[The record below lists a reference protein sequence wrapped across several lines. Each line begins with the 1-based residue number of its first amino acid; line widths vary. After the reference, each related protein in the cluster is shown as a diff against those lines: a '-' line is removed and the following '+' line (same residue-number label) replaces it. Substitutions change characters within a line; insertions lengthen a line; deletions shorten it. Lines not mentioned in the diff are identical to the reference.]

1 MSTKTMKQRIAL
13 VAVSAL
19 TAGVLSVVST
29 PAANAATAGTG
40 VVEVKGT
47 MCAANRLDTGA
58 LVTSASTYTN
68 ESYGTQITVPLG
80 GSITVEGHDAEIVI
94 VRGSSI
100 SVASP
105 GAGQTATANAN
116 GETIITHAA
125 TSVAATFSAT
135 SLGTTT
141 LVAGVSSAVASTT
154 TANRINIVVVAS
166 CGLAT
171 YSVANSFL
179 SVEATSATAT
189 DNVDALNVIND
200 GSEGFVSLVA
210 KNTLG
215 SVFASGV
222 FSVTATNGAKVA
234 IASAGA
240 ASAAASTASTAFVTA
255 AGTDI
260 RAAVVQA
267 TAGVSQTTLVTLSY
281 NGVAIGS
288 KTFQFNGEAK
298 SIVVSSIE
306 IGKTGTTNFRTFRT
320 SVYDAAGNRIVATPT
335 VTAATLDQNVTAVTL
350 GTTAIDADTQN
361 TNAFTCNTGAKGTT
375 NVTISVVAS
384 TSGATITSPAF
395 ALTCATSARTY
406 TAALDKASYV
416 PGDIAT
422 LTITAKD
429 INGAAPFDG
438 HKTASTG
445 SSDDTFNLVSGAS
458 GVIPTIAG
466 SNMTAVNAPAATDF
480 FAGGVAKYTFIV
492 GSTEGDYGM
501 SVNLTGLTNDTAKT
515 VKYSIKSSTATVSN
529 AQVLQSIVALIASI
543 NKQIQALQK
552 LILARR

>member
-1 MSTKTMKQRIAL
+1 MKQRIAL

-29 PAANAATAGTG
+29 PAANAANAGTG
-40 VVEVKGT
+40 VVEVRGT

-58 LVTSASTYTN
+58 LVTSASIYTN

-80 GSITVEGHDAEIVI
+80 GSITVEGHNSEIVI

-100 SVASP
+100 AVSLP
-105 GAGQTATANAN
+105 GADQTATANAN
-116 GETIITHAA
+116 GETIITYHS
-125 TSVAATFSAT
+125 TSIPATFSAT
-135 SLGTTT
+135 ALGTTT
-141 LVAGVSSAVASTT
+141 LVAGVSSATAATT

-166 CGLAT
+166 CGLST

-179 SVEATSATAT
+179 SVEATSVAAT
-189 DNVDALNVIND
+189 DNIDAVNVIND

-240 ASAAASTASTAFVTA
+240 ASAAASTASTAFATA

-267 TAGVSQTTLVTLSY
+267 TAGVSQTTTVTLSY
-281 NGVAIGS
+281 NGVAVGS
-288 KTFQFNGEAK
+288 KTFLFNGQAA

-306 IGKTGTTNFRTFRT
+306 IGKTAATSYRTFKT
-320 SVYDAAGNRIVATPT
+320 NVYDAAGNRIVATPT
-335 VTAATLDQNVTAVTL
+335 VTASTLDQNVTAVFT

-361 TNAFTCNTGAKGTT
+361 TNGFTCNTGAKGTT

-395 ALTCATSARTY
+395 GLTCATTARTY

-416 PGDIAT
+416 PGDIAV

-438 HKTASTG
+438 HKATSSG
-445 SSDDTFNLVSGAS
+445 SSDDTSNLVNGSSAA
-458 GVIPTIAG
+458 PTIAG

-529 AQVLQSIVALIASI
+529 ADVLKSIVALIASI

>member
-1 MSTKTMKQRIAL
+1 MKQRIAL

-19 TAGVLSVVST
+19 TAGVLSVAST
-29 PAANAATAGTG
+29 PAANAASAGTG

-47 MCAANRLDTGA
+47 MCAANKLSDGA
-58 LVTSASTYTN
+58 LVTASATYTN

-80 GSITVEGHDAEIVI
+80 GLITVEGHDAEIVI
-94 VRGSSI
+94 VRGGSI
-100 SVASP
+100 SVASA
-105 GAGQTATANAN
+105 GTGQTATANAQ

-141 LVAGVSSAVASTT
+141 LVAGVASSTAATT

-166 CGLAT
+166 CALST

-179 SVEATSATAT
+179 AITTDSSATVAT
-189 DNVDALNVIND
+189 NTDVLSVIND
-200 GSEGFVSLVA
+200 GAQGYVGLVG
-210 KNTLG
+210 KNASG
-215 SVFASGV
+215 SVIPSGV
-222 FSVTATNGAKVA
+222 WSVTATNGAKVA

-240 ASAAASTASTAFVTA
+240 ATAASSVASTAFVTA

-267 TAGVSQTTLVTLSY
+267 TAGVSQSTTVTLAY
-281 NGVAIGS
+281 NGVAVGS
-288 KTFQFNGEAK
+288 KTFLFLGEAK

-306 IGKTGTTNFRTFRT
+306 IGKTGANSYRTFKT

-335 VTAATLDQNVTAVTL
+335 VTSTTLDNNVTAVFT
-350 GTTAIDADTQN
+350 GTTAIDADVQN
-361 TNAFTCNTGAKGTT
+361 ANGFTCNTGAKGTT

-438 HKTASTG
+438 NKASSG
-445 SSDDTFNLVSGAS
+445 ASSDDVFNLVSGAS

-480 FAGGVAKYTFIV
+480 FAGGVAKYTFVV
-492 GSTEGDYGM
+492 GSTEGDYAM

-515 VKYSIKSSTATVSN
+515 VKYSIKSSTATVTN
-529 AQVLQSIVALIASI
+529 ADVLKSIVALIASI

>member
-1 MSTKTMKQRIAL
+1 MTS
-13 VAVSAL
+13 
-19 TAGVLSVVST
+19 
-29 PAANAATAGTG
+29 
-40 VVEVKGT
+40 
-47 MCAANRLDTGA
+47 GA
-58 LVTSASTYTN
+58 LITAASTYDNTAT
-68 ESYGTQITVPLG
+68 GVQITVPLG
-80 GSITVEGHDAEIVI
+80 GSVTVLAANSEIVI
-94 VRGSSI
+94 LRGGSLA
-100 SVASP
+100 VASVNTN
-105 GAGQTATANAN
+105 AASANAN
-116 GETIITHAA
+116 GETIITSNATATVSTLSA
-125 TSVAATFSAT
+125 TSV
-135 SLGTTT
+135 GTTT
-141 LVAGVSSAVASTT
+141 LVGAVLAPLAVTT
-154 TANRINIVVVAS
+154 LANKIVVTVVAS

-171 YSVANSFL
+171 FSAANSLL
-179 SVEATSATAT
+179 SITTASTLTAT
-189 DNVDALNVIND
+189 NTDVLSVIND
-200 GSEGFVSLVA
+200 GAEGFVGLVA
-210 KNTLG
+210 KNPAG
-215 SVFASGV
+215 SVFPSGV
-222 FSVTATNGAKVA
+222 WSATATNGAKVA
-234 IASAGA
+234 IASGGA
-240 ASAAASTASTAFVTA
+240 ATAAASVAATAFVTA

-267 TAGVSQTTLVTLSY
+267 TAGVSQTTTVTLAY
-281 NGVAIGS
+281 NGVAVGS
-288 KTFQFNGEAK
+288 KSFLFLGQAA

-306 IGKTGTTNFRTFRT
+306 IGKTGTTNFRTFKT
-320 SVYDAAGNRIVATPT
+320 NVYDAAGNRIVATPT
-335 VTAATLDQNVTAVTL
+335 VTSTTLDNNVTAVAAGATS
-350 GTTAIDADTQN
+350 ISADTQD
-361 TNAFTCNTGAKGTT
+361 TNSFTCNTGAKGTT

-406 TAALDKASYV
+406 TASLDKASYV

-445 SSDDTFNLVSGAS
+445 SADDTFNLVNGSA
-458 GVIPTIAG
+458 VIPTIAG

-492 GSTEGDYGM
+492 GSTDGDYQM
-501 SVNLTGLTNDTAKT
+501 AVNLTGLTNDTAKT